1 MKRYYESGIVYSVTS
16 VTKGRIA
23 IFEDPRACR
32 FLIKCLEYYKLI
44 LSFKL
49 YCFVIMPEHI
59 HCLIQPLNAVSISK
73 IMNYIKGNFSRKYN
87 SMTNREGRLWQR
99 RFYECGIRGMGHLFT
114 EMNYIHYNP
123 VRAGLVISP
132 GDYEFSSYNRYITGA
147 YRDLVDIPE

>member
-1 MKRYYESGIVYSVTS
+1 VTS
-16 VTKGRIA
+16 VTKGRDY

-59 HCLIQPLNAVSISK
+59 HFLIQPLNGVSTSK

-87 SMTNREGRLWQR
+87 FMNDCSGSLWQR
-99 RFYECGIRGMGHLFT
+99 RFYESGIRGMEHLLR

-123 VRAGLVISP
+123 VRAGLVTLP
-132 GDYEFSSYNRYITGA
+132 GDYEFSSYNRYVTGA
-147 YRDLVDIPE
+147 YRDLVDVPM